1 VCSNYRGFAGG
12 SAQKLPASLQGRAI
26 LNVFTWLA
34 FRFNLWPTMIRF
46 AIRTAMMFSITLL
59 GGIILIVGIITVL
72 DWIARRKDRQTSN
85 RAA

>member
-1 VCSNYRGFAGG
+1 
-12 SAQKLPASLQGRAI
+12 
-26 LNVFTWLA
+26 
-34 FRFNLWPTMIRF
+34 
-46 AIRTAMMFSITLL
+46 MMFSITLL